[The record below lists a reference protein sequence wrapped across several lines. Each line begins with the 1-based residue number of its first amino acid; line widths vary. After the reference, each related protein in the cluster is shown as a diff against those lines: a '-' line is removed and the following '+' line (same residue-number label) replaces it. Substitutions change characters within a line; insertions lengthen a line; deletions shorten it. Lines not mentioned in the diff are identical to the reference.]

1 MGFLDDLT
9 AIEIGKSVDTLTP
22 TLSQDGYRFGYWT
35 AGDTRLADSGGR
47 SLTTAS
53 VLVEGPL
60 ILTAHYFPEDQDT
73 DNDEV
78 PDWFEYRNFG
88 DLNQTGTDDPDED
101 GFSNNRESQLGQEAT
116 IHDLVEDGGSS
127 FCCIDWLYL
136 CRPIPGQTNDQE
148 RPGRIHRI
156 QNQLRYQWLH
166 PQHCRSAG
174 CEGQLPLRLLVGKWS
189 EAGIPQRAGKVA
201 GGLCFG

>member
-1 MGFLDDLT
+1 M
-9 AIEIGKSVDTLTP
+9 
-22 TLSQDGYRFGYWT
+22 
-35 AGDTRLADSGGR
+35 
-47 SLTTAS
+47 
-53 VLVEGPL
+53 EGPL

-127 FCCIDWLYL
+127 FAASTGFTYAD
-136 CRPIPGQTNDQE
+136 
-148 RPGRIHRI
+148 
-156 QNQLRYQWLH
+156 H
-166 PQHCRSAG
+166 PRSNKRSRAT
-174 CEGQLPLRLLVGKWS
+174 WS
-189 EAGIPQRAGKVA
+189 DSSNP
-201 GGLCFG
+201 